1 VLQSIIAL
9 SRRSLKEKEVITRR
23 RFLAATAAA
32 GGMALGGCAAAGEK
46 RESYRIIDAH
56 AHWYPREF
64 VTLMEKEGPANGAK
78 MGRDKDDNPVVLSV
92 PGATQTSSMRRNMTD
107 IDLLIKEMDERGV
120 DVYALS
126 MTNPMVYWAP
136 PAFGLKLSQAV
147 NDACAAVHQKYP
159 QRFVGT
165 IMLPMQDPK
174 LALEELDR
182 AAKLPGMRA
191 INLGE
196 HVNGRNL
203 HDRMFWPVYERCEAY
218 GLPLF
223 THNLYPFGAERLKD
237 FFMINV
243 LGNPYEDGVAAFS
256 FVLGG
261 VLDAFPKLEVYL
273 PHGGGTFPWL
283 VGRADFAI
291 KMSPTLKH
299 MKQPASAYLR
309 RFYYDIIVLDPKIMR
324 MLIDLVGVE
333 RIVMGTDFPQLMS
346 VRQPIEFVDTIPGL
360 TPRERE
366 MILSSNAQR
375 LLKL

>member
-1 VLQSIIAL
+1 MAL
-9 SRRSLKEKEVITRR
+9 S
-23 RFLAATAAA
+23 
-32 GGMALGGCAAAGEK
+32 GCAGTAQK
-46 RESYRIIDAH
+46 REGYRIIDAH

-64 VTLMEKEGPANGAK
+64 VTLMEKDGPANGAK

-92 PGATQTSSMRRNMTD
+92 PGATQTSSMRRNMSD

-147 NDACAAVHQKYP
+147 NDACAAVHQKHP

-203 HDRMFWPVYERCEAY
+203 HDRMFWPIYERCEAY